1 VTNPVM
7 EALISAKV
15 SGLIDPP
22 RSWGHAERVAWL
34 QLPRELQIFYA
45 KREAE
50 RARAVRNSQN
60 EAGELRRR
68 LAAAEARIAE
78 LEKPNNVQPASA
90 DPLKTQ
96 PKEIEDG
103 IHKDTAA

>member
-1 VTNPVM
+1 M
-7 EALISAKV
+7 
-15 SGLIDPP
+15 
-22 RSWGHAERVAWL
+22 
-34 QLPRELQIFYA
+34 
-45 KREAE
+45 
-50 RARAVRNSQN
+50 RNSQN

-68 LAAAEARIAE
+68 LAAAEAKIAE